1 MAPPINAGLVT
12 LTDQAGNAIGRF
24 EPMTGKRYNMDG
36 SFDTQLALMGT
47 GDNTDAGLLSKA
59 GIHDPVELHQVLS
72 AHAAGYDVARRGAAI
87 RKKLALKDA
96 GRRGE
101 VKVLMDLSVSDVH
114 IPSAMPNIA
123 LGYHLEDG
131 VADIASPV
139 IPSVKNQDYFFTW
152 NSDNAFR
159 PAAPAMGG
167 PGASPQEVSPALSS
181 TEFTTKEYALAAY
194 VPTEIEANA
203 DAPLQPYQAAVDMVM
218 SKLRLAREQRVMSLL
233 TTSGNWN
240 SQNVLALASGAQWNG
255 GASSDPIANLQYIRE
270 HSYQKIS
277 KIVMGLPVF
286 HALQRNS
293 AVRQYHFAKTNDPA
307 LPNAQEL
314 SRILELPPIIVAE
327 MMITTGGTIGGGA
340 PGTTGSPAFVWPS
353 VAGSASSVVLLHEP
367 AQNPPSSGRENATSY
382 TYRWVNAPAPD
393 GTVTGGFMVRSY
405 YDPRRGGRGG
415 RIVVVLHNDAEVM
428 TGNILGGIVTGVLQ

>member
-1 MAPPINAGLVT
+1 MT
-12 LTDQAGNAIGRF
+12 HQA
-24 EPMTGKRYNMDG
+24 
-36 SFDTQLALMGT
+36 
-47 GDNTDAGLLSKA
+47 LS
-59 GIHDPVELHQVLS
+59 LQ
-72 AHAAGYDVARRGAAI
+72 AANYDVARRGEAL
-87 RKKLALKDA
+87 RKKLQLKDA
-96 GRRGE
+96 HRGE
-101 VKVLMDLSVSDVH
+101 CKVLMDLSVSDVH
-114 IPSAMPNIA
+114 IASAMPNIA

-167 PGASPQEVSPALSS
+167 PGASPQEVNPALSQ
-181 TEFTTKEYALAAY
+181 TKFTTNEFALAAY

-218 SKLRLAREQRVMSLL
+218 AKLRIAREQRVMSLL

-240 SQNVLALASGAQWNG
+240 SQNVLALTSGQQWNG

-286 HALQRNS
+286 HALQRNA

-327 MMITTGGTIGGGA
+327 MMITTGGSIGGGA
-340 PGTTGSPAFVWPS
+340 PGTTGTPAFVWPS

-415 RIVVVLHNDAEVM
+415 RIVVVLHNDIEVM
-428 TGNILGGIVTGVLQ
+428 TGNILGGLVTGVLQ

>member
-1 MAPPINAGLVT
+1 MASPTNAGLVT
-12 LTDQAGNAIGRF
+12 LTDQETGKEIGRLD
-24 EPMTGKRYNMDG
+24 PMTGRRYNMDG
-36 SFDTQLALMGT
+36 SFDCQLSSMGS
-47 GDNTDAGLLSKA
+47 GGSSDAAILAKA
-59 GIHDPVELHQVLS
+59 GITDPFQLNS
-72 AHAAGYDVARRGAAI
+72 ALGMHAADYDVRRRGEAL
-87 RKKLALKDA
+87 RKKLQLKD
-96 GRRGE
+96 RNTGE
-101 VKVLMDLSVSDVH
+101 TKVLMDLSVSDVH
-114 IPSAMPNIA
+114 IASAMPNIA

-139 IPSVKNQDYFFTW
+139 IPSTKQQDYFFTW

-159 PAAPAMGG
+159 PAAPMM
-167 PGASPQEVSPALSS
+167 GASGAAPQEVNPALSS
-181 TEFTTKEYALAAY
+181 TKFTTNEFALAAY

-218 SKLRLAREQRVMSLL
+218 AKLRIAREQRVMSLL

-240 SQNVLALASGAQWNG
+240 SQNVLALAAGAQWNG

-286 HALQRNS
+286 HALQRNA
-293 AVRQYHFAKTNDPA
+293 AVRQYHFAKTNDSA

-327 MMITTGGTIGGGA
+327 MMITSGGTIGGGA
-340 PGTTGSPAFVWPS
+340 PGTTGTPAFVWPS

-382 TYRWVNAPAPD
+382 TYRWTNAPARD
-393 GTVTGGFMVRSY
+393 GTVSGGFGVRSY
-405 YDPRRGGRGG
+405 YDEKRGARGGR
-415 RIVVVLHNDAEVM
+415 VVVVFHNDIEVM
-428 TGNILGGIVTGVLQ
+428 TGNILGGLITGVLQ